1 MKATK
6 LQVKIFAD
14 NLRLEDIES
23 FVPVFHR
30 WIRDNV
36 LDEMLIDVAD
46 YTHVPGGPGVVLV
59 GHGSD
64 YYVDVA
70 DDRPGLLYSRKR
82 ALPEGAELVDDALRS
97 ALKATEL
104 LAAAAELPVKP
115 VFSTQ
120 EILIRVPDRLHIQND
135 EASFDG
141 VRGELTAALGRV
153 FPGKTFELQR
163 EGEPREPLTIR
174 ARAQA

>member
-1 MKATK
+1 AAAARPHLPLRDERPMKATK

-14 NLRLEDIES
+14 NLRLEDLES

-30 WIRDNV
+30 WLRDNV
-36 LDEMLIDVAD
+36 RDERVIDVAD
-46 YTHVPGGPGVVLV
+46 YPHVPGGPGVLLV
-59 GHGSD
+59 RPG
-64 YYVDVA
+64 A
-70 DDRPGLLYSRKR
+70 DCQGGLAAARPGLLYSRTR
-82 ALPEGAELVDDALRS
+82 ALPEGAELVDDALRR

-120 EILIRVPDRLHIQND
+120 EILIRVPDRLHIQSD

-141 VRGELTAALGRV
+141 VRGELTAAL
-153 FPGKTFELQR
+153 
-163 EGEPREPLTIR
+163 
-174 ARAQA
+174 